1 MKISDRDKKLILLVL
16 LVAIIA
22 LPIFFFIK
30 PKNEDIKSMD
40 AELATLNER
49 YNYLKDLSL
58 KQPEYEAKIKELNEA
73 RDKMIKE
80 YSGGIKLENT
90 IMFLRGI
97 ELSENPIYM
106 SVLTFNQEQTSTITE
121 GGTNYN
127 GEHEDPLT
135 AVMAPTTVSFTCDYK
150 DIRPFLNYIFNYKDK
165 MSIPSISLSHNAQ
178 TNEITG
184 VFEIDQYAI
193 VGNGKEVPAANIPS
207 MLHGTDRI
215 FKLTLDKDGNPVT
228 PNTALGI
235 KEEEVEEEETTE
247 AEDAGEAQTE

>member
-1 MKISDRDKKLILLVL
+1 MKISDRDKKLILLVIL
-16 LVAIIA
+16 IAIIA

-30 PKNEDIKSMD
+30 PKSEDIKAMD
-40 AELATLNER
+40 LELASLNDR

-58 KQPEYEAKIKELNEA
+58 KQPEYEARIKELNEA

-90 IMFLRGI
+90 IMFLRAI

-106 SVLTFNQEQTSTITE
+106 SVLTFNPEQTSVITE

-127 GEHEDPLT
+127 GEYEEPLT
-135 AVMAPTTVSFTCDYK
+135 AVMSPTSVSFRCDYK

-165 MSIPSISLSHNAQ
+165 MSIPSISLSLNGA

-193 VGNGKEVPAANIPS
+193 IGNGKEVPPANIPS

-215 FKLTLDKDGNPVT
+215 FDLILDDEGNPLT
-228 PNTALGI
+228 PSDAVI
-235 KEEEVEEEETTE
+235 IEEESEE
-247 AEDAGEAQTE
+247 AEDNNVEETLDNQAE